1 MAQAFGEVGYP
12 LSSRNHKLILGIH
25 GDSYIGEWKQSKAE
39 GYGVHTWK
47 NGI

>member
-1 MAQAFGEVGYP
+1 M
-12 LSSRNHKLILGIH
+12 LGIH

-39 GYGVHTWK
+39 GYGVHNWK

>member
-1 MAQAFGEVGYP
+1 MVQVFGEV
-12 LSSRNHKLILGIH
+12 SRKNKINLGIH

-47 NGI
+47 NGIV